1 MKNEIY
7 ILTKGQLEDLLDKQK
22 QLCYE
27 QERQQYN
34 NSATYAPYPYIPRS
48 ITVPTKEE
56 RDAAALDPKYT
67 RVCFTAEGYFEA
79 GANFVLDK
87 LGIKK

>member
-1 MKNEIY
+1 MELI
-7 ILTKGQLEDLLDKQK
+7 ILSPKELTDLLDKQK

-67 RVCFTAEGYFEA
+67 RVCFTGEGYFEA
-79 GANFVLDK
+79 GVWFILGK
-87 LGIKK
+87 LGIKIG